1 MDKLIYRYRFK
12 KWTKKIIT
20 PQLIGRNVDELLFQN
35 YTVVLKDN
43 FAFEQEIFNDS
54 YIDPSQRG
62 HFEVDEVLEH
72 EQLDDELEAKI
83 LEEHFAKLKKKD
95 DKKKSKKWKFW

>member
-1 MDKLIYRYRFK
+1 M
-12 KWTKKIIT
+12 
-20 PQLIGRNVDELLFQN
+20 
-35 YTVVLKDN
+35 VLKDN

-72 EQLDDELEAKI
+72 EQHDDELEAKI
-83 LEEHFAKLKKKD
+83 LEEHFAKLKQKD

>member
-1 MDKLIYRYRFK
+1 MLPTPTYIFQRF
-12 KWTKKIIT
+12 
-20 PQLIGRNVDELLFQN
+20 VQN
-35 YTVVLKDN
+35 YTIVLKDN
-43 FAFEQEIFNDS
+43 FAFEQEIFNDD

-83 LEEHFAKLKKKD
+83 LEEHFAKLKKNE
-95 DKKKSKKWKFW
+95 DKKKSKKWKMKFW